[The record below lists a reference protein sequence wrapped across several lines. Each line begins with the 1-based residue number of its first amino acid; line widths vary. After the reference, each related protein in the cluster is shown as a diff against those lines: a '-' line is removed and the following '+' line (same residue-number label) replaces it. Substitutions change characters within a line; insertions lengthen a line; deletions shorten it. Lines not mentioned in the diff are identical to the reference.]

1 MAWTERKLTPKIG
14 LALEGF
20 RVDEGLTEAERARI
34 RAAIY
39 QNGVVLLPG
48 QSLDDD
54 AFYAFAEAIGE
65 VVLPP
70 SVSGVPPNRVLALTN
85 LDENGHLRPADDV
98 WVKRNQ
104 QNTLWHADLTF
115 MRPRAAIGMLYGRTV
130 VSDGGNTEIC
140 DMRLAWESL
149 SPAEQAELEPLV
161 ARHSL
166 WLSRRKYGTDKGFSF
181 SDEDIRRYPPVERPL
196 VDIHRPT
203 GRKALMLG
211 ANIASVG
218 ELDEIESV
226 AFLDELTERAT
237 APEFIYSHRWTA
249 GELLLWDNR
258 CTMHRVSPYDTA
270 TQPRDMRAIRLFE
283 AADA

>member
-1 MAWTERKLTPKIG
+1 MAWIERKLTPRVG

-20 RVDEGLTEAERARI
+20 KVDEGLTETELGRI
-34 RAAIY
+34 RAAAY
-39 QNGVVLLPG
+39 EHGVVLLPG
-48 QSLDDD
+48 QALDDD
-54 AFYAFAEAIGE
+54 AMFAFAEAIGE

-70 SVSGVPPNRVLALTN
+70 NVSGVPASRVLALTN
-85 LDENGHLRPADDV
+85 LDEKGNLRPAGDV

-140 DMRLAWESL
+140 DMRLAWEAL
-149 SPAEQAELEPLV
+149 PPDEQAALEPLI

-166 WLSRRKYGTDKGFSF
+166 WLSRRKYGDDKSFSF
-181 SDEDIRRYPPVERPL
+181 SEEDVRRYPPVERPL

-203 GRKALMLG
+203 GRRALMLG

-218 ELDEIESV
+218 DLDEIDSV
-226 AFLDELTERAT
+226 AFLDALTERAT
-237 APEFIYSHRWTA
+237 APEFVYSHRWTA
-249 GELLLWDNR
+249 GDLLLWDNR
-258 CTMHRVSPYDTA
+258 CMMHRVSPYDTA